1 MNIALKVCKRI
12 VQIDHFEDENLKIF
26 LASRREQR
34 HQPTRYACGGGG
46 ARRTGN
52 VRLTWKL
59 HCALIFKECDL

>member
-34 HQPTRYACGGGG
+34 HQHQPDMPAAAAAAAAAA
-46 ARRTGN
+46 AREGLEMYVLLGN
-52 VRLTWKL
+52 CIA
-59 HCALIFKECDL
+59 H